1 MLRAEG
7 STQAERRTDT
17 MSSRPLLR
25 FGSALQVP
33 PHFHSRVPDGVFVPG
48 EGGVRFEALP
58 PPTQATEVG
67 VRLPPRKQ
75 PRCAF
80 LEGFCLH
87 ANTHLHENAKQAV
100 ERLCRYGARGALALE
115 RLSRAEDGRIAYRM
129 KCPLPDGTTH
139 LLFTGLALLRRLAS
153 LVPQC
158 VHFCSLKQG
167 RSRGLR
173 RRAPPLA
180 RGWRSRGRSAYAVW
194 TGPGWCAGGS
204 PWKCWRA

>member
-1 MLRAEG
+1 
-7 STQAERRTDT
+7 

-115 RLSRAEDGRIAYRM
+115 RLSRAQDGRLAYRM
-129 KCPLPDGTTH
+129 ECPLADGTTH
-139 LLFTGLALLRRLAS
+139 LFFTGRSCLVVPDDDLRAT
-153 LVPQC
+153 
-158 VHFCSLKQG
+158 
-167 RSRGLR
+167 RSSTSAPSPTSR
-173 RRAPPLA
+173 RR
-180 RGWRSRGRSAYAVW
+180 
-194 TGPGWCAGGS
+194 
-204 PWKCWRA
+204 

>member
-17 MSSRPLLR
+17 VSSRPLLR

-67 VRLPPRKQ
+67 VRLPARKQ

-87 ANTHLHENAKQAV
+87 ANTHLHENAKQGV

-115 RLSRAEDGRIAYRM
+115 RLSRAQDGRLAYRM
-129 KCPLPDGTTH
+129 ERRWRTAPRISSSPGGRASWYRMTTC
-139 LLFTGLALLRRLAS
+139 G
-153 LVPQC
+153 
-158 VHFCSLKQG
+158 
-167 RSRGLR
+167 
-173 RRAPPLA
+173 PPVQT
-180 RGWRSRGRSAYAVW
+180 RPYVRV
-194 TGPGWCAGGS
+194 GGS
-204 PWKCWRA
+204 KIPRLLVSSLSMRPS